1 MTDLPRLTV
10 TQEQAADLID
20 GYHVLGKQ
28 GGTLRLPERPT
39 KPCPNHIFYG
49 HDCPRC
55 GGSGTVHKAVPIPEG
70 TRVEV
75 GFIKDWNISE
85 PRWQRRWHPVA
96 TATVAEVREDHA
108 NWPRQYRRG
117 WLVTLADI
125 DPVNDCDDGQPV

>member
-1 MTDLPRLTV
+1 MTDLPHLTV

-75 GFIKDWNISE
+75 GGWEDLGTGE
-85 PRWQRRWHPVA
+85 PRVWHPVA
-96 TATVAEVREDHA
+96 TATVDEIVRVPATAGPTSDPY
-108 NWPRQYRRG
+108 WV
-117 WLVTLADI
+117 VTLTNI
-125 DPVNDCDDGQPV
+125 DPANDYDDGQPV